1 MTQRPSHYERSKK
14 LFEESFGVDLQT
26 VGIHSERQ
34 FDIVVPETEF
44 SPAEVVMHFHE
55 EFDLDFV

>member
-1 MTQRPSHYERSKK
+1 MIKHPSHYERSKK
-14 LFEESFGVDLQT
+14 LFEDSFGVDLQT

-34 FDIVVPETEF
+34 FGIIVPEEEF

-55 EFDLDFV
+55 EFDLDFI